1 MRRKFLSV
9 VLCVCMMLTMVPF
22 AFATDDSGDSTE
34 DNGDTSATTTLQSQ
48 INQITSGTIT
58 LNQDSSTYTEDIT
71 IPSDKNIT
79 INLNGNSLSN
89 TNNNNKATLSVS
101 GTATIKNGTITGGTG
116 YYNIE
121 VKNGGSLT
129 LENVTATAGNTDSSL
144 IDNWGTLT
152 INSGTYTGG
161 LNVVKSEEGSTLFI
175 SGGKFELN
183 YAVSGNYTGVIL
195 SAGTT
200 KISSGEFIQNATTP
214 KWGHPQVVLAMQVD
228 NYTSK
233 VEISGGTFKN
243 KKSNEGIFH
252 GFGKANSS
260 NFAVSGGSFNKSV
273 PSSYLVAGKVCKK
286 NSSTGMYE
294 LASGATGVTL
304 SEAEKT
310 IKVGESFNLVATLT
324 PDNADVKAVEWKS
337 SNKKIASV
345 EKTGTVK
352 GVAVGDVT
360 ITATPNA
367 SGATPATCTVHV
379 YDEVAQIG
387 NVKYPTFEE
396 ALEKAQP
403 SDTITLLKN
412 VDLKATAVINKSITL
427 DLGGYT
433 LKGPRTKVKPNNSNS
448 KSWYEYIALKITEGT
463 VAIKNGKISGRV
475 NVYDAANVTL
485 DKDAT
490 ITNKGFNSSTDGY
503 GIVIWG
509 DGTYGQDGCKTPV
522 LNLYGKVNVTGAKGV
537 AISTNGSDTSKP
549 VINIY
554 NGAEVTSEKCS
565 GVYLPSGALT
575 VSGGTITGATGIYF
589 KSTDMTISGG
599 TIVGNGPKADYKFY
613 GNGANTTGDALV
625 IDNCNYPG
633 GIGNVKLTG
642 GNFKS
647 VNADA
652 VGSYAGNGQTE
663 PLTGFITG
671 GYFTS
676 DPTPYCGTKDGK
688 QLTGV
693 ASKDSSYPYT
703 VGAKPDN
710 SKPATVDSATV
721 PANTTST
728 DPIVKEAAEK
738 ISGATLGNSNSIEAA
753 TKNEANNNTITA
765 DTTVG
770 SSSTV
775 LDSLKTIPSNSN
787 IQPTDVAIVYQTY
800 VDVTVTDAKK
810 DSSNLTELTVN
821 LTPMY
826 RVVATTKNVTDIKV
840 KGDSGVIDNEANAIL
855 IENAKKLNVPAQAY
869 EVTLALPSGF
879 AINGAKLSIK
889 HTKGSSVEYYTGT
902 VSEAISS
909 SEDLKPIFVTFTTNG
924 FSPFVIYAAS
934 ANVASIGDDP
944 NQKVYPTLQAA
955 IDAVQS
961 NETITLLKATNEN
974 VTVSK
979 PIKFTL
985 AGKDQLQG
993 SIAAGSR
1000 YSMTTSETTSG
1011 KTEYTFTCVGGGSSS
1026 SISTPTTYAVNVN
1039 AATNGAVAADK
1050 KTASKGTTVTVTAS
1064 PSKGYVVDAVKVV
1077 DKDGKDVAVTEKD
1090 GKYVF
1095 TMPASAVTVTGSFK
1109 AETPA
1114 PAALPFTDV
1123 KSGNWFYDAVKYA
1136 YAQGLMTGTSATT
1149 FAPNG
1154 TMNRAM
1160 IVTVLYRL
1168 EKSPAVT
1175 GASKFTDV
1183 PAGQWYSDAVA
1194 WAAAN
1199 KIVNGYDETTFGPMN
1214 AVTRE
1219 QMAAILFRYEQVKG
1233 LENVTLEENLNRF
1246 PDQNK
1251 ISAYAIPA
1259 LQWAVGQKI
1268 INGNADGTLD
1278 PTGTA
1283 TRAQVAQIFTNLLN
1297 K

>member
-9 VLCVCMMLTMVPF
+9 VLCVCMMLTMAPF
-22 AFATDDSGDSTE
+22 AFAAEGEDSETPESVVAKIGDQGYSTLQAAIEAATNTQTITLLSDIDLARTISVSNKTITLNLDGHKLYNTADLWDLPAKKDHNWSLISVRGTGNLTITGNGTLQAKENDCYAVDVQDGSTLTIENGTLVGNIHAVYVQEGTAYIKGGTYRVQQKYPQTGKEDEFVLNLYDTNRSNGTAKMTVTGGTFANFNPANCQAEGANTNFCAEGYSTKQEDENYTVMGPVAAIGEHNYATLSVAVEAAGNKTVTLLKDVTE
-34 DNGDTSATTTLQSQ
+34 DLVIPADKTVTLNLNGKKLTNVSSNTITNNGTLTITGEGTVDNVTHAKAAIYNKGTVTLNGGTYDRSNEDGVDADNAGTNTYYTILNHGKMTVDSSVTVRNKGHHSSLFENGYYSQ
-48 INQITSGTIT
+48 NSKDGIDNPTLTITSGTYEGG
-58 LNQDSSTYTEDIT
+58 LN
-71 IPSDKNIT
+71 
-79 INLNGNSLSN
+79 
-89 TNNNNKATLSVS
+89 
-101 GTATIKNGTITGGTG
+101 TIKNDDD
-116 YYNIE
+116 
-121 VKNGGSLT
+121 
-129 LENVTATAGNTDSSL
+129 A
-144 IDNWGTLT
+144 TLT
-152 INSGTYTGG
+152 INGGTFT
-161 LNVVKSEEGSTLFI
+161 
-175 SGGKFELN
+175 
-183 YAVSGNYTGVIL
+183 NYTQAAFQNHGTATVT
-195 SAGTT
+195 AG
-200 KISSGEFIQNATTP
+200 SFIANSKYAIDNCGCDATHDP
-214 KWGHPQVVLAMQVD
+214 GKL
-228 NYTSK
+228 
-233 VEISGGTFKN
+233 EISGGTFN
-243 KKSNEGIFH
+243 GTLYIRSAYSNVTISDGYFNGSIS
-252 GFGKANSS
+252 KT
-260 NFAVSGGSFNKSV
+260 GG
-273 PSSYLVAGKVCKK
+273 
-286 NSSTGMYE
+286 
-294 LASGATGVTL
+294 
-304 SEAEKT
+304 
-310 IKVGESFNLVATLT
+310 TLT
-324 PDNADVKAVEWKS
+324 
-337 SNKKIASV
+337 
-345 EKTGTVK
+345 
-352 GVAVGDVT
+352 
-360 ITATPNA
+360 
-367 SGATPATCTVHV
+367 
-379 YDEVAQIG
+379 
-387 NVKYPTFEE
+387 
-396 ALEKAQP
+396 
-403 SDTITLLKN
+403 
-412 VDLKATAVINKSITL
+412 
-427 DLGGYT
+427 
-433 LKGPRTKVKPNNSNS
+433 
-448 KSWYEYIALKITEGT
+448 
-463 VAIKNGKISGRV
+463 
-475 NVYDAANVTL
+475 
-485 DKDAT
+485 
-490 ITNKGFNSSTDGY
+490 
-503 GIVIWG
+503 
-509 DGTYGQDGCKTPV
+509 
-522 LNLYGKVNVTGAKGV
+522 
-537 AISTNGSDTSKP
+537 
-549 VINIY
+549 
-554 NGAEVTSEKCS
+554 
-565 GVYLPSGALT
+565 
-575 VSGGTITGATGIYF
+575 
-589 KSTDMTISGG
+589 
-599 TIVGNGPKADYKFY
+599 
-613 GNGANTTGDALV
+613 
-625 IDNCNYPG
+625 
-633 GIGNVKLTG
+633 
-642 GNFKS
+642 
-647 VNADA
+647 
-652 VGSYAGNGQTE
+652 
-663 PLTGFITG
+663 ITG
-671 GYFTS
+671 GYFTT

-703 VGAKPDN
+703 VGEKNAE

-728 DPIVKEAAEK
+728 DATVIAAANSISGASVTNNNATEAATRDIANKNQITGESTIIVDNQEKTVKEALTTA
-738 ISGATLGNSNSIEAA
+738 IST
-753 TKNEANNNTITA
+753 EANKP
-765 DTTVG
+765 
-770 SSSTV
+770 S
-775 LDSLKTIPSNSN
+775 DSNPVT
-787 IQPTDVAIVYQTY
+787 IVYQTY

-902 VSEAISS
+902 VSEASSS

-934 ANVASIGDDP
+934 ANVASIGDGA

-955 IDAVQS
+955 VDAVQ
-961 NETITLLKATNEN
+961 NGETIN
-974 VTVSK
+974 VTGTDLSATVSGSK
-979 PIKFTL
+979 TFKVTGQTVNLTAAPGYSLTNS
-985 AGKDQLQG
+985 GDTYTVSHQSSGGPGSSGG
-993 SIAAGSR
+993 SISA
-1000 YSMTTSETTSG
+1000 
-1011 KTEYTFTCVGGGSSS
+1011 
-1026 SISTPTTYAVNVN
+1026 PTTYAVNVN

-1050 KTASKGTTVTVTAS
+1050 KTASKGTTVTVTVS

-1077 DKDGKDVAVTEKD
+1077 DKDGKDVAVTGKD

-1114 PAALPFTDV
+1114 PVALPFTDV

>member
-9 VLCVCMMLTMVPF
+9 VLCVCMMLTIAPF
-22 AFATDDSGDSTE
+22 AFAAGETESATTNPPSRSSGSGSGSGVVTAGITTE
-34 DNGDTSATTTLQSQ
+34 DALKEAISKAATAENKIVTLDGDIVLTSQLTINTSITLNGNGHTIKANNASWSTDNSSKHLVSIEAGSNKVAFNDVVFDCSNQADNIQVYKSSDVTFDNITVQNSKSTYADMIVNASSVTVTGTLTASKSINVGWGNSISDVSSCSFNAENATLEGVVAVYTDSDDVTNAGNSSSKFTLKLPDGWVNTPSEQTPIQYLPAVAKVGDTSYASISAAVNASENADTVTLLKDSVEA
-48 INQITSGTIT
+48 ITIPADKTIT
-58 LNQDSSTYTEDIT
+58 LD
-71 IPSDKNIT
+71 
-79 INLNGNSLSN
+79 LNGHKIVNSSAPQNDTVADNLRKHTI
-89 TNNNNKATLSVS
+89 TNN
-101 GTATIKNGTITGGTG
+101 
-116 YYNIE
+116 
-121 VKNGGSLT
+121 
-129 LENVTATAGNTDSSL
+129 
-144 IDNWGTLT
+144 GTLT
-152 INSGTYTGG
+152 IMDSVGTGVVD
-161 LNVVKSEEGSTLFI
+161 NVSHGRAALYNAGTISEI
-175 SGGKFELN
+175 KGGKFTRSVDN
-183 YAVSGNYTGVIL
+183 STDATSAKGNSWYVVYNAKNATI
-195 SAGTT
+195 T
-200 KISSGEFIQNATTP
+200 KISAGDFLAI
-214 KWGHPQVVLAMQVD
+214 GHFSSLFS
-228 NYTSK
+228 NCGTIG
-233 VEISGGTFKN
+233 EISGGTFNQDGSIAFK
-243 KKSNEGIFH
+243 NEGTIT
-252 GFGKANSS
+252 KI
-260 NFAVSGGSFNKSV
+260 SGGTF
-273 PSSYLVAGKVCKK
+273 SSRDESCIQNWGTIDEICGGAITAGSIGIWNFSSDKYTSAGKVTNISGGEIKGTTAAIRLNDYDATYLKPTKPSSK
-286 NSSTGMYE
+286 N
-294 LASGATGVTL
+294 
-304 SEAEKT
+304 
-310 IKVGESFNLVATLT
+310 
-324 PDNADVKAVEWKS
+324 
-337 SNKKIASV
+337 IAS
-345 EKTGTVK
+345 
-352 GVAVGDVT
+352 A
-360 ITATPNA
+360 
-367 SGATPATCTVHV
+367 
-379 YDEVAQIG
+379 
-387 NVKYPTFEE
+387 
-396 ALEKAQP
+396 
-403 SDTITLLKN
+403 
-412 VDLKATAVINKSITL
+412 
-427 DLGGYT
+427 
-433 LKGPRTKVKPNNSNS
+433 
-448 KSWYEYIALKITEGT
+448 
-463 VAIKNGKISGRV
+463 
-475 NVYDAANVTL
+475 
-485 DKDAT
+485 
-490 ITNKGFNSSTDGY
+490 
-503 GIVIWG
+503 
-509 DGTYGQDGCKTPV
+509 
-522 LNLYGKVNVTGAKGV
+522 
-537 AISTNGSDTSKP
+537 
-549 VINIY
+549 
-554 NGAEVTSEKCS
+554 
-565 GVYLPSGALT
+565 
-575 VSGGTITGATGIYF
+575 
-589 KSTDMTISGG
+589 TISGG
-599 TIVGNGPKADYKFY
+599 KINGVLQV
-613 GNGANTTGDALV
+613 NTNTT
-625 IDNCNYPG
+625 
-633 GIGNVKLTG
+633 LT
-642 GNFKS
+642 
-647 VNADA
+647 
-652 VGSYAGNGQTE
+652 
-663 PLTGFITG
+663 ITG
-671 GYFTS
+671 GLFTS

-693 ASKDSSYPYT
+693 ASNDSTYPYT
-703 VGAKPDN
+703 VSAKPDN

-902 VSEAISS
+902 VSEASSS

-924 FSPFVIYAAS
+924 FSPFVIS
-934 ANVASIGDDP
+934 APVASIGDD
-944 NQKVYPTLQAA
+944 VYPSLQAA
-955 IDAVQS
+955 IDAVQDGQ
-961 NETITLLKATNEN
+961 TIKLTKACAEN
-974 VTVSK
+974 VTVSRAV
-979 PIKFTL
+979 KFTL
-985 AGKDQLQG
+985 NKDGEGFTG

-1000 YSMTTSETTSG
+1000 YSMTTSKTTSG
-1011 KTEYTFTCVGGGSSS
+1011 NTKYTFTYVGGGSSS

-1077 DKDGKDVAVTEKD
+1077 DKDGKDVAVTGKD

-1095 TMPASAVTVTGSFK
+1095 TMPASAVTVTGAFK

-1114 PAALPFTDV
+1114 PVALPFTDV

-1136 YAQGLMTGTSATT
+1136 YEQGLMTGTSATT